1 MSLTSGFFNSSNHDR
16 LYNAEQLSAI
26 FDGII
31 TDGVFATVGSG
42 LMVNAQSGMNITV
55 GTGRAWFNH
64 TWTKVDAIYPLEVDD
79 AELILNRIDAVVLEV
94 NHSSEVRANT
104 IKIVKGTPAS
114 APTRP
119 TLVKDS
125 ILGIYQYPLAYIR
138 VNTGTLAITQSM
150 ITNMIGT
157 SDTPFV
163 LGAVDS
169 LDATQLI
176 AQWETIWAEAMDN
189 KLAEFEAWFDAM
201 KDQLSEDA
209 AGHLQ
214 AEIDDINDSIEGIN
228 GDINNIDGDID
239 DINSDISGVRS
250 DISTINGNISTINSD
265 ISGIKT
271 DVNGVK
277 NSITSINGSINT
289 INGNINTINGK
300 ITTINNNITT
310 INNSINAINTRVPYT
325 LKVISQS
332 QYNSMSTPRPSNTLY
347 FTY

>member
-42 LMVNAQSGMNITV
+42 LMINAQSGMTITV
-55 GTGRAWFNH
+55 GTGRAWFDH
-64 TWTKVDAIYPLEVDD
+64 TWTKVDAIYPLTVDA
-79 AELILNRIDAVVLEV
+79 AELVLNRIDAVVLEV

-114 APTRP
+114 TPARP
-119 TLVKDS
+119 TLVKDD
-125 ILGIYQYPLAYIR
+125 ILGIYQYALAYIR

-157 SDTPFV
+157 NDTPFV

-176 AQWETIWAEAMDN
+176 AQWETIWSEAMDD

-228 GDINNIDGDID
+228 SSIEGINGDINNIGGDIE
-239 DINSDISGVRS
+239 DINGDINDINTNINNISGS
-250 DISTINGNISTINSD
+250 IS
-265 ISGIKT
+265 
-271 DVNGVK
+271 
-277 NSITSINGSINT
+277 T
-289 INGNINTINGK
+289 INGNINTINGS
-300 ITTINNNITT
+300 INTINSN
-310 INNSINAINTRVPYT
+310 VPYI
-325 LKVISQS
+325 LRVIPQS
-332 QYNSMSTPRPSNTLY
+332 QYNSMSTPRPSNTIY